1 MVSRTITSS
10 GTESMKIAPDWTE
23 YEVIATG
30 DGEKLER
37 WGRFTLLRP
46 DPQVIW
52 HAAKPLRNYEGT
64 DAVYERSSSGG
75 GSWQFNRR
83 VPDNFNISWRD
94 LTFKLKLM
102 GFKHTGLFP
111 EQAVNWDRMS
121 SIIANASANGCG
133 SCADGVRNEKEGCA
147 KECGADVKMRSENKP
162 NILNLFGYTGA
173 ASVACLKAGANVCH
187 VDGAKAMVER
197 AGENVRLSGMDGD
210 GMRYIVDDCF
220 KFCKRELKRGRR
232 YDAIILDPPSFG
244 RGPNGEKW
252 KIEEGIS
259 ELCELVAALLCDNP
273 LFVCLNSYT
282 TGLQPGV
289 MANILR
295 IALGSGANIDSD
307 EIGLST
313 KEGLVLPQGCTAFA
327 TF

>member
-1 MVSRTITSS
+1 MRV
-10 GTESMKIAPDWTE
+10 APDWKD
-23 YEVIATG
+23 YSVIATG

-37 WGRFTLLRP
+37 WGKYVLLRP

-52 HAAKPLRNYEGT
+52 RAAKPLRSYEGI

-75 GSWQFNRR
+75 GRWIYRSEIPEEFT
-83 VPDNFNISWRD
+83 IGWRD
-94 LTFKLKLM
+94 LRFKLKLM

-121 SIIANASANGCG
+121 RLI
-133 SCADGVRNEKEGCA
+133 EGA
-147 KECGADVKMRSENKP
+147 GREISV
-162 NILNLFGYTGA
+162 LNLFGYTGA
-173 ASVACLKAGANVCH
+173 ASVACVAAGAHVCH

-197 AGENVRLSGMDGD
+197 AGENVRLSGLDGSR
-210 GMRYIVDDCF
+210 MRYIVDDCF
-220 KFCKRELKRGRR
+220 KFTQRELRRGRK
-232 YDAIILDPPSFG
+232 YDAVILDPPSFG
-244 RGPNGEKW
+244 RGPGGKKW

-259 ELCELVAALLCDNP
+259 DLAELVAKVLSDEP

-295 IALGSGANIDSD
+295 LALPRGAEIDSD
-307 EIGLST
+307 EIGLAT
-313 KEGLVLPQGCTAFA
+313 EEGLVLPQGCTAFA
-327 TF
+327 TFGGK

>member
-1 MVSRTITSS
+1 MLL
-10 GTESMKIAPDWTE
+10 APDHTD

-37 WGRFTLLRP
+37 WGDLILLRP

-52 HAAKPLRNYEGT
+52 HAKKPLRSYPNIS
-64 DAVYERSSSGG
+64 AIYERSSTGG
-75 GSWQFNRR
+75 GFWKYNKK
-83 VPDNFNISWRD
+83 VPDDFVIGWRD
-94 LTFKLKLM
+94 LKFKLKLM

-111 EQAVNWDRMS
+111 EQAVNWARMMDL
-121 SIIANASANGCG
+121 I
-133 SCADGVRNEKEGCA
+133 K
-147 KECGADVKMRSENKP
+147 GAGREISV
-162 NILNLFGYTGA
+162 LNLFGYTGA
-173 ASVACLKAGANVCH
+173 ASVACVKAGAKVCH

-197 AGENVRLSGMDGD
+197 AGDNLRLSGMDEGI
-210 GMRYIVDDCF
+210 RYIIDDCF
-220 KFCKRELKRGRR
+220 KFCEREKKRGRK

-259 ELCELVAALLCDNP
+259 ELCELVADLLSDNP

-282 TGLQPGV
+282 TGLQPTV
-289 MANILR
+289 MANILKLTLPTNAK
-295 IALGSGANIDSD
+295 IEAD
-307 EIGLST
+307 EIGIAT
-313 KEGLVLPQGCTAFA
+313 DEGLVLPQGCTAFA

>member
-1 MVSRTITSS
+1 MLTA
-10 GTESMKIAPDWTE
+10 KDWSD

-37 WGRFTLLRP
+37 WGNLTLLRP

-52 HAAKPLRNYEGT
+52 HAKKPLREYDGIN
-64 DAVYERSSSGG
+64 AVYERSATGG
-75 GSWQFNRR
+75 GAWTHTKGVPSDFTVSWK
-83 VPDNFNISWRD
+83 D

-111 EQAVNWDRMS
+111 EQAVNWARMS
-121 SIIANASANGCG
+121 EQIKAAGREIS
-133 SCADGVRNEKEGCA
+133 V
-147 KECGADVKMRSENKP
+147 
-162 NILNLFGYTGA
+162 LNLFGYTGA
-173 ASVACLKAGANVCH
+173 ASVACLKAGASVCH

-197 AGENVRLSGMDGD
+197 AGENAKLSGVENGKI
-210 GMRYIVDDCF
+210 RYIVDDCF
-220 KFCKRELKRGRR
+220 KFCQREIRRGKH
-232 YDAIILDPPSFG
+232 YDAVILDPPSFG

-259 ELCELVAALLCDNP
+259 ELMELVSALLSDNP

-289 MANILR
+289 MANILK
-295 IALGSGANIDSD
+295 LTLPKGANISAD
-307 EIGLST
+307 EIGLPTS
-313 KEGLVLPQGCTAFA
+313 EGLVLPQGCCAYA